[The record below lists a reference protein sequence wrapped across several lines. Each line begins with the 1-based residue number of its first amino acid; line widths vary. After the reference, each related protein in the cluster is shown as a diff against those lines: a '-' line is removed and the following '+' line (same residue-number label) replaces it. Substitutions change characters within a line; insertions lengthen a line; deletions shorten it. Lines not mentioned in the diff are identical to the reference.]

1 MRLNWVVDGWMKFQ
15 IPMKRLFW
23 KISGSVGIA
32 GLALLLSTQRPVA
45 AQKGPAAQPLLVSA
59 AISLTDVLQ
68 GLAPSF
74 SRSKRVPPP
83 QFNLGASGSLQRQI
97 EQGAPVDVFLSAG
110 TRQMDAL
117 EQAKLLLPGT
127 RRNLISNQLVL
138 VVPAQ
143 RRGVVGFTDLE
154 SPRIRRIAIGD
165 AAAPAGE
172 YARQALRHYKLLT
185 ALQPKLVPLSS
196 VRAVA
201 AAVASGSADAG
212 FVYRSDTY
220 GVSNLR
226 IAATA
231 SAASHT
237 PILYSGAVIR
247 RSRQPALARAF
258 LDGLQSPAA
267 RSAFIRAG
275 FSPLP
280 PAR

>member
-1 MRLNWVVDGWMKFQ
+1 MKTIVDDWMRFQ
-15 IPMKRLFW
+15 MPMKRLFW

-32 GLALLLSTQRPVA
+32 GLALLLSTQRPAA

-74 SRSKRVPPP
+74 SRTKRVPPP

-110 TRQMDAL
+110 TKQMDAL

-143 RRGVVGFTDLE
+143 RRGIMGFTDLE

-165 AAAPAGE
+165 TAVPAGD

-185 ALQPKLVPLSS
+185 PLQPSWFRSARCEPSPPRLRVGVVMQALPT
-196 VRAVA
+196 A
-201 AAVASGSADAG
+201 AI
-212 FVYRSDTY
+212 
-220 GVSNLR
+220 LM
-226 IAATA
+226 A
-231 SAASHT
+231 SAT
-237 PILYSGAVIR
+237 C
-247 RSRQPALARAF
+247 
-258 LDGLQSPAA
+258 GLQPQHQLPVTA
-267 RSAFIRAG
+267 RSFTAG
-275 FSPLP
+275 L
-280 PAR
+280 

>member
-1 MRLNWVVDGWMKFQ
+1 MEFQ
-15 IPMKRLFW
+15 EPVMPLFW
-23 KISGSVGIA
+23 KISGSVGMA

-45 AQKGPAAQPLLVSA
+45 AQKGPAAEPLLVSA
-59 AISLTDVLQ
+59 AVSLSNVIQ

-97 EQGAPVDVFLSAG
+97 AQGAPVDVFLSAG

-117 EQAKLLLPGT
+117 DQAKLLLPGT

-143 RRGVVGFTDLE
+143 RKGIMGFSDLE

-165 AAAPAGE
+165 HAVPAGD
-172 YARQALRHYKLLT
+172 YARQALRHYKLLK

-201 AAVASGSADAG
+201 AAVSSGSVDAG
-212 FVYRSDTY
+212 LVYRSDTD

-231 SAASHT
+231 SAASHR

-247 RSRQPALARAF
+247 RSRQPGLAKAY

-267 RSAFIRAG
+267 RQAFIRAG